1 MPIIQG
7 HSHTPAPEGE
17 HNAVCVDVTDIE
29 MRETAWGV
37 KPKIRA
43 VWELDAKMPDG
54 RPFVVGK
61 TYTAS
66 LDQKAT
72 LRKDL
77 KTWRGRDFTPEEAR
91 AFDTE
96 RLIGAPCRVIIAH
109 AERDGET
116 YANVETVLRAGQ
128 VKLAPTGK
136 YVRKKD
142 RKDEQAGGAG
152 RVAADNDGGDGTGT
166 LADHDLP
173 F

>member
-1 MPIIQG
+1 MPVIKG
-7 HSHTPAPEGE
+7 NAYAPAPEGE
-17 HNAVCVDVTDIE
+17 HNAVCVDATDIE
-29 MRETAWGV
+29 LKDTPWGK
-37 KPKIRA
+37 KPKFRL
-43 VWELDAKMPDG
+43 VWELDCKMDDG

-77 KTWRGRDFTPEEAR
+77 KTWRGRDFTADEAK

-96 RLIGAPCRVIIAH
+96 RLIGAPCRVIVAH

-116 YANVETVLRAGQ
+116 YANVETVLRAGP
-128 VKLAPTGK
+128 VKLAASGK
-136 YVRKKD
+136 YVRAKD
-142 RKDEQAGGAG
+142 KPGRHEQS
-152 RVAADNDGGDGTGT
+152 DNDEGVPVGDEPPSTM
-166 LADHDLP
+166 ADHDLP

>member
-1 MPIIQG
+1 MPVIKG
-7 HSHTPAPEGE
+7 HNHTPAPEGE
-17 HNAVCVDVTDIE
+17 HNAVCVDCTEVE
-29 MRETAWGV
+29 MKETQWGT
-37 KPKIRA
+37 KPKFRI
-43 VWELDAKMPDG
+43 VWETDAKMDDG

-77 KTWRGRDFTPEEAR
+77 KTWRGRDFTAEEAR

-96 RLIGAPCRVIIAH
+96 RLIGAPCRVIVAH

-116 YANVETVLRAGQ
+116 YANVETVLRAGAT
-128 VKLAPTGK
+128 KLAASGK
-136 YVRKKD
+136 YVRAKD
-142 RKDEQAGGAG
+142 RTDKPGKS
-152 RVAADNDGGDGTGT
+152 DNDTGLADAGDGSHT
-166 LADHDLP
+166 LEPEPLP